1 MSRSSQVIIGA
12 VFVLAFT
19 GGPYFYF
26 RADYAHHKRLREVV
40 PGRFYRSGQ
49 LTAGGFADAVERLGI
64 RTVVNVQ
71 DDVPDPDVWQN
82 YLDRRTSKESEVCRR
97 LGVRYVALAPDL
109 QSKRLDRPRPKA
121 IDDFLAVM
129 DDEASYP
136 VLLHC
141 KAGLHRTGIL
151 TAIYRM
157 QYQGWSVGAA
167 HRELL
172 ANGFGEWVGTS
183 ANEYVRQ
190 YVLLYQ
196 PRPAQAQARAER
208 APGQQPR

>member
-1 MSRSSQVIIGA
+1 MSRLSQWIIGG
-12 VFVLAFT
+12 VFVLVFA

-26 RADYAHHKRLREVV
+26 RANYAHHKRLRAVV

-49 LTAGGFADAVERLGI
+49 LTADGITDAVEWLGI
-64 RTVVNVQ
+64 RTVINVQ
-71 DDVPDPDVWQN
+71 DDVPDPDVWHS
-82 YLDRRTSKESEVCRR
+82 YLDRRTIKESELCRR

-109 QSKRLDRPRPKA
+109 QSKRIEHPQPKA

-129 DDEASYP
+129 DDESSYP

-151 TAIYRM
+151 TAVYRM
-157 QYQGWSVGAA
+157 QYQGWSMGAA
-167 HRELL
+167 YRELK

-190 YVLLYQ
+190 YVLLFQ
-196 PRPAQAQARAER
+196 PRPRR
-208 APGQQPR
+208 ISLGFHRPR